1 VRIVPDDSTVSD
13 LVDRAQKGDDAAW
26 SGLVHRYGALVWAI
40 CRRSGLGNTD
50 CEDVSQTVWLRLVEA
65 LPRLREP
72 GALPGW
78 LVTTTRRECLRVAK
92 LVRNRKS
99 RERPNMDDIADN
111 DLPAAEQKLVEAELS
126 VVLRTA
132 FAQLE
137 MRCQQLLVL
146 LMQTPKIPYV
156 EISAIMGIPRGAIG
170 PTRAR
175 CLTKLR
181 ERPALARWIRSVA
194 GEEGA

>member
-1 VRIVPDDSTVSD
+1 VRIVPDDPPVSD

-40 CRRSGLGNTD
+40 CRRSGLRNTD

-78 LVTTTRRECLRVAK
+78 FVTTTRRECLRVAK
-92 LVRNRKS
+92 SVRNRNH
-99 RERPNMDDIADN
+99 RERTDIDDLVDT
-111 DLPAAEQKLVEAELS
+111 DLPAVDRGLIDAELGE
-126 VVLRTA
+126 VLRTA

-137 MRCQQLLVL
+137 SRCQQLLVL
-146 LMQTPKIPYV
+146 LMRTPPIPYV
-156 EISAIMGIPRGAIG
+156 EISAVMGIPHGAIG

-175 CLTKLR
+175 CLAKLR
-181 ERPALARWIRSVA
+181 QRPAFARWIRSTA
-194 GEEGA
+194 EGGGV

>member
-1 VRIVPDDSTVSD
+1 MPYDLTVSD

-26 SGLVHRYGALVWAI
+26 RGLVHRYGALVWAI
-40 CRRSGLGNTD
+40 CRRSGLRNAD

-92 LVRNRKS
+92 LVGKRKS
-99 RERPNMDDIADN
+99 TEQAGMDDVADN
-111 DLPAAEQKLVEAELS
+111 DLPGVEQKLVDAELGGI
-126 VVLRTA
+126 LRAA

-137 MRCQQLLVL
+137 ARCQQLLVL
-146 LMQTPKIPYV
+146 LMQTPQIPYV
-156 EISAIMGIPRGAIG
+156 EISAIMGMPTGTIG

-175 CLTKLR
+175 CLAKLR
-181 ERPALARWIRSVA
+181 QRPALAGWIRSAA

>member
-1 VRIVPDDSTVSD
+1 MPDDPTVSD
-13 LVDRAQKGDDAAW
+13 LVDRAQKGDAAAW
-26 SGLVHRYGALVWAI
+26 SDLVHRYDALVWSV

-92 LVRNRKS
+92 LVRNRKF
-99 RERPNMDDIADN
+99 RERTDLDDFVDD
-111 DLPAAEQKLVEAELS
+111 DLPAVEQELVDAELGA
-126 VVLRTA
+126 VLRTA

-137 MRCQQLLVL
+137 TRCQRLLVL
-146 LMQTPKIPYV
+146 LMRTPRIPYV
-156 EISAIMGIPRGAIG
+156 EISSIMSIPTGAIG

-175 CLTKLR
+175 CLAKLR
-181 ERPALARWIRSVA
+181 QRPALAEWIRSVA